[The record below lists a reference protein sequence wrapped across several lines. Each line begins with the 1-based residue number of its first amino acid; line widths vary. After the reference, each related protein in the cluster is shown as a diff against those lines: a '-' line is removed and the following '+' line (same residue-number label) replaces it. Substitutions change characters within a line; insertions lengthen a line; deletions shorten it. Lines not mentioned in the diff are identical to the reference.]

1 MIYVRRAS
9 ALHAARAG
17 VSALYGLALV
27 ALALS
32 FTNPLILI
40 AVAIAALGS
49 AALAGVGGE
58 VLRAARFA
66 ASLAL
71 LVAVVNALVVRE
83 GLTVIVRFGE
93 VPPFGQV
100 DVTLEAL
107 VYGLLLGLRVF
118 VIVVCFALLSATVD
132 PDAVLRGMRR
142 ISFRSAL
149 TAALATRMVPVLTRD
164 ARRMD
169 EARRCR
175 PGAESQSRG
184 ARIALVRAV
193 SSGALDRAVDVAAT
207 LELRGYTTARRPA
220 RGSAS
225 AAGASPWSRH
235 DLSVG
240 AAACALIALN
250 LWALAGG
257 VAALDAY
264 PRLVASV
271 GPPEIVLAAS
281 IVIVALLPLVGRR
294 GIEP

>member
-9 ALHAARAG
+9 PLHAARAG
-17 VSALYGLALV
+17 VTALYGLALV

-32 FTNPLILI
+32 FTHPLILV
-40 AVAIAALGS
+40 AVAIAALGA
-49 AALAGVGGE
+49 AALCGVGGE
-58 VLRAARFA
+58 VARAARFA

-83 GLTVIVRFGE
+83 GLTVLVRFGE

-118 VIVVCFALLSATVD
+118 VIVVCFALLAATVD

-175 PGAESQSRG
+175 PGGDAHSRG

-207 LELRGYTTARRPA
+207 LELRGYTTARRPP

-225 AAGASPWSRH
+225 AVGASPWSRH

-250 LWALAGG
+250 VWALATG
-257 VAALDAY
+257 VASLDPY
-264 PRLVASV
+264 PRITASI
-271 GPPEIVLAAS
+271 GGPEIVLAAA
-281 IVIVALLPLVGRR
+281 IVVVALLPMAGRR